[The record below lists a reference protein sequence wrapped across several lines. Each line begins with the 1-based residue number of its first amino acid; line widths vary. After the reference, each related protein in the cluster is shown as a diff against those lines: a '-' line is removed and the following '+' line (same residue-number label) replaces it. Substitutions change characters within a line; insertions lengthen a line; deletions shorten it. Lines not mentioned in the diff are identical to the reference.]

1 MFIEITTKSNEVIY
15 LNVSKILYVLKTRKE
30 KTLIV
35 DVDGNEFSLM
45 EDYKEFV
52 KRLEQL
58 KVQKRVK
65 TCKTCKNN

>member
-1 MFIEITTKSNEVIY
+1 MFIEITTKANEVIY

-35 DVDGNEFSLM
+35 DVDGNEFSLV

-58 KVQKRVK
+58 KSSKS
-65 TCKTCKNN
+65 CKNVKK

>member
-15 LNVSKILYVLKTRKE
+15 LNISKILYVLKTRKE

-35 DVDGNEFSLM
+35 DVDGNEFSLI

>member
-1 MFIEITTKSNEVIY
+1 MFIEIITKSNEVIY

-30 KTLIV
+30 NTLIV
-35 DVDGNEFSLM
+35 DVDGNEFSLK
-45 EDYKEFV
+45 ENYKEFV
-52 KRLEQL
+52 ERLEQL

>member
-15 LNVSKILYVLKTRKE
+15 LNISKILYVLKTRKE

-35 DVDGNEFSLM
+35 DVDGNDFSLI